1 MGNDFV
7 ALTKYKQAQIIC
19 HYLEN
24 PVILEHQGFIKYET
38 IGELILKLKVQI
50 RKTDVPVGI
59 YKRIQLVMI
68 ESLENIMKHSPVA
81 EIYTKHHLQGEPV
94 LLIRN
99 SGHDYEVITSNLVSI
114 EKIKGLQEK
123 IDYLNSLDAPG
134 LKELYK
140 ATITNGEFT
149 ETGGA
154 GLGLIEIARVSGKR
168 INYDFEP
175 VFPGFSRFTQFVTIS
190 TVK

>member
-1 MGNDFV
+1 M
-7 ALTKYKQAQIIC
+7 
-19 HYLEN
+19 EN
-24 PVILEHQGFIKYET
+24 PIILEHQGLIKYET
-38 IGELILKLKVQI
+38 IGELILKFKVQI

-68 ESLENIMKHSPVA
+68 ESLENIMKHSPTA
-81 EIYTKHHLQGEPV
+81 ETYAKHRLYGEPV

-99 SGHDYEVITSNLVSI
+99 AGHDYEVMTSNLVGI

-123 IDYLNSLDAPG
+123 IDYLNSLDAQG

-140 ATITNGEFT
+140 ATITNGEFN
-149 ETGGA
+149 EMGGA

-168 INYDFEP
+168 IRYDFES
-175 VFPGFSRFTQFVTIS
+175 VFPGHSRFTQSVTIS
-190 TVK
+190 AEK